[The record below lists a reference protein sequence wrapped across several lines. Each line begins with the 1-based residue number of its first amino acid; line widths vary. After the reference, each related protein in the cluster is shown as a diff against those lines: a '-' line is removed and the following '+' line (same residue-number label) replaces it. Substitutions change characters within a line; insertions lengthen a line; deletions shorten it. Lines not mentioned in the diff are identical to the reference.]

1 MTTAK
6 AVSIAW
12 LVANRGAGQQAH
24 QLRIRDRAAEQ
35 ITLPTTAAQ
44 A

>member
-6 AVSIAW
+6 VISIAW
-12 LVANRGAGQQAH
+12 LVTTRGAGQQAH
-24 QLRIRDRAAEQ
+24 QFRIRDRAAEQ